1 MDIKNMHEIIE
12 LLVCCTK
19 AEFDKKGIERIN
31 VKEMKEVTDM
41 INDLAE
47 AQYYR
52 TLVEAMNK
60 SRYGEDYDKDGPMDG
75 HIRGYKGNNI
85 IPGEGNYMRRG
96 YDEMLPI
103 DYHEIGRMR
112 DMDMEMNR
120 MYYSGG
126 GSMNGMTHGGR
137 DYREGRSGNSRRG
150 YMEAKDMHKDETP
163 EAKQKKMK
171 ELENYMK
178 DLSMDVTEMISSS
191 SAEEKNMLKTKMQ
204 ELITKIN

>member
-1 MDIKNMHEIIE
+1 MDIKNMHEMIE
-12 LLVCCTK
+12 KLVSCTR
-19 AEFDKKGIERIN
+19 AELDKKGIEKIDA
-31 VKEMKEVTDM
+31 KELGEITD
-41 INDLAE
+41 IIKDLAE

-52 TLVEAMNK
+52 TLVIAMEE
-60 SRYGEDYDKDGPMDG
+60 SEYGEDYDENGPMEERRYY
-75 HIRGYKGNNI
+75 RGQRRSPNTGR
-85 IPGEGNYMRRG
+85 YMRRG

-112 DMDMEMNR
+112 DMDMGMNR
-120 MYYSGG
+120 MYYSGS
-126 GSMNGMTHGGR
+126 GSMNGMSHGGR

-191 SAEEKNMLKTKMQ
+191 SAEEKNMLKSKMQ
-204 ELITKIN
+204 ELIAKIN